1 MFSENANR
9 QASQLLSFYPKKVH
23 ALLPML
29 HLAQR
34 EHGGFLTE
42 ESMQYVADLCET
54 PITHVRGVA
63 TFYTMFKFSPP
74 GQYHLQICTNV
85 SCLLCDGNAML
96 QYAEKRL
103 NIHSGETSQDGM
115 FSIEEVECLGACAY
129 APAMAV
135 NERYYGNMTT
145 ETLDQLLNELSQ
157 DSEHVTVEDLD
168 HSPQNKNDFSLQL
181 PVTHQTTLANPHR

>member
-1 MFSENANR
+1 MFSENANL
-9 QASQLLSFYPKKVH
+9 QATKLLSSYPKKVH

-54 PITHVRGVA
+54 TITHVRGVA

-74 GQYHLQICTNV
+74 GQYHLQICTNI
-85 SCLLCDGNAML
+85 SCSLCDGNTIL
-96 QYAEKRL
+96 HHAEKRL
-103 NIHSGETSQDGM
+103 GIHSGETSQDSQ

-129 APAMAV
+129 APAIAV
-135 NERYYGNMTT
+135 NEKYYGNMTT
-145 ETLDQLLNELSQ
+145 ERLDQLLDELAQ
-157 DSEHVTVEDLD
+157 DFEQVTVEDLD
-168 HSPQNKNDFSLQL
+168 LSSQKKDDFSLQM
-181 PVTHQTTLANPHR
+181 PVTLQTSLANPYR